1 MTQLLGK
8 KNYVMSGNKIILD
21 TNIIIFASKQII
33 DFQKILEKSDD
44 LYVSIITYMEVYGYE
59 FENPMEKE
67 AIDLFFEG
75 LEVIEINSEVAEQV
89 IMYRKNKNKKIKLPD
104 AIILA
109 TAKYLNAEL
118 ITDDWDDFQVVD
130 DNVIISNIDKF
141 RR

>member
-1 MTQLLGK
+1 MLGK

-33 DFQKILEKSDD
+33 DFRKILEKSDN

-89 IMYRKNKNKKIKLPD
+89 ILYRKNKNKKIKLPD

-109 TAKYLNAEL
+109 TAKCLNAEL
-118 ITDDWDDFQVVD
+118 ITDDWDDFQGID
-130 DNVIISNIDKF
+130 DDVIISKVDKF
-141 RR
+141 RK